1 MNSYANE
8 VNIVD
13 KDFPIAPTHQVD
25 NYELLTKRE
34 VKMLDSS

>member
-25 NYELLTKRE
+25 NYELLTNSYCPYF
-34 VKMLDSS
+34 LT